1 MENTKNVQDLVDLIV
16 NDVNI
21 VNSIEATKKLI
32 RDGKERLIDK
42 DAINKLNVVKNR
54 YKRLIINLLNKLQMD
69 IKNDFNIEFNGDID
83 SDIDVYSIR
92 LEIIPSILSAIIQG
106 RINNDNPAH
115 IDGYI
120 RQLREILYIYR
131 LQVSNM

>member
-21 VNSIEATKKLI
+21 VNSIEATEKLI
-32 RDGKERLIDK
+32 RDGKERFIDK
-42 DAINKLNVVKNR
+42 YAIDELYLVKDR
-54 YKRLIINLLNKLQMD
+54 YKRLIIYLLDKLQMD

-115 IDGYI
+115 IDGYV
-120 RQLREILYIYR
+120 RQLREILYIYK
-131 LQVSNM
+131 QQISNL

>member
-1 MENTKNVQDLVDLIV
+1 MENTKNVQNLVDIIV

-32 RDGKERLIDK
+32 SDGKERLIDK

-54 YKRLIINLLNKLQMD
+54 YKRLITNLLNKLQMD

-83 SDIDVYSIR
+83 SDIDFYSIR
-92 LEIIPSILSAIIQG
+92 LEIIPSILSVIIQG
-106 RINNDNPAH
+106 RINNDNPAY

-120 RQLREILYIYR
+120 RQLREILYIYK
-131 LQVSNM
+131 QQISNL

>member
-42 DAINKLNVVKNR
+42 YAIDELNVVKDR
-54 YKRLIINLLNKLQMD
+54 YKRLIIYLLDKLQMD

-115 IDGYI
+115 IDGYV
-120 RQLREILYIYR
+120 RQLREILYIYK
-131 LQVSNM
+131 QQISNL

>member
-42 DAINKLNVVKNR
+42 DAIDKLNVVKNR
-54 YKRLIINLLNKLQMD
+54 YKRLIINLLNKLQID

-83 SDIDVYSIR
+83 SDIDFYSIR
-92 LEIIPSILSAIIQG
+92 LEIIPSILSVIIQG
-106 RINNDNPAH
+106 RKNNDNPAH
-115 IDGYI
+115 IDGYV

>member
-1 MENTKNVQDLVDLIV
+1 MENTKNVQNLVDLIV

-21 VNSIEATKKLI
+21 VNSIEATEKLI
-32 RDGKERLIDK
+32 RDGKERFIDK
-42 DAINKLNVVKNR
+42 YAIDELYLVKDR
-54 YKRLIINLLNKLQMD
+54 YKRLIIYLLDKLQMD

-115 IDGYI
+115 IDGCI
-120 RQLREILYIYR
+120 RQLREILYIYK
-131 LQVSNM
+131 QQISNL

>member
-1 MENTKNVQDLVDLIV
+1 MENTKNVQDLVDIIV

-42 DAINKLNVVKNR
+42 DAIDKLNVVKNR

-83 SDIDVYSIR
+83 SDIDFYSIR
-92 LEIIPSILSAIIQG
+92 LEIIPSILSVIIQG
-106 RINNDNPAH
+106 RINNDNPAY

-120 RQLREILYIYR
+120 RQLREILYIYK
-131 LQVSNM
+131 QQISNL

>member
-42 DAINKLNVVKNR
+42 DAIDKLNVVKNR

-115 IDGYI
+115 IDGYV
-120 RQLREILYIYR
+120 RQLREILYIYK
-131 LQVSNM
+131 QQISNL

>member
-1 MENTKNVQDLVDLIV
+1 MENTKNVQNLVDIIV

-32 RDGKERLIDK
+32 SDGKERLIDK

-54 YKRLIINLLNKLQMD
+54 YKRLITNLLNKLQMD

-83 SDIDVYSIR
+83 SDIDFYSIR

-106 RINNDNPAH
+106 RINNDNPVH
-115 IDGYI
+115 IDGCI
-120 RQLREILYIYR
+120 RQLREILYIYK
-131 LQVSNM
+131 QQISNL

>member
-1 MENTKNVQDLVDLIV
+1 MENTKNVQDLVNLIV

-32 RDGKERLIDK
+32 RDGKKRLIDK
-42 DAINKLNVVKNR
+42 DAIDELNVVKDR
-54 YKRLIINLLNKLQMD
+54 YKRLIIYLLDKLQMD

-106 RINNDNPAH
+106 RKNNDNPAY

-120 RQLREILYIYR
+120 RQLREILYIYK
-131 LQVSNM
+131 QQISNL

>member
-42 DAINKLNVVKNR
+42 DAIDKLNVVKNR

-106 RINNDNPAH
+106 RIHNDNPAH
-115 IDGYI
+115 IDGYV
-120 RQLREILYIYR
+120 RQLREILYIYK
-131 LQVSNM
+131 QQISNL